1 MSHACHT
8 ATARQR
14 WVLDPADAKSYSKL
28 PNPCPIPEYSRLMGL
43 EWRPQN
49 PHISLL
55 PCPMVTSGQQ
65 RSELIPLIKTHIHQ
79 DANAPSL
86 GGGNVAGFFYVQ
98 AFCFLIFQLTE
109 NMFVLLLKTKSLFFC
124 KAAIKPHA
132 PPKGL
137 AVGRSHTPKERES
150 ASAAPGQHQLAMSG
164 KATSQRFQSQEYVEE
179 TGRT

>member
-28 PNPCPIPEYSRLMGL
+28 PNPCPIPEYSRLLGL

-55 PCPMVTSGQQ
+55 PWPMVTSGQQ

-109 NMFVLLLKTKSLFFC
+109 NMFVLLLKTKSLFFVRQLSNHM
-124 KAAIKPHA
+124 PHPRA
-132 PPKGL
+132 WP
-137 AVGRSHTPKERES
+137 
-150 ASAAPGQHQLAMSG
+150 
-164 KATSQRFQSQEYVEE
+164 
-179 TGRT
+179 